1 MVDLKLELAFGWK
14 IKYDNCVCI
23 CINDTNFSIMYSI
36 YPEWQPEQFLSDYY
50 FIIPEIFA
58 SGYRG
63 SEKPVLG
70 DCQNISEDH
79 GDQHS

>member
-1 MVDLKLELAFGWK
+1 MVDLKLELALGWK
-14 IKYDNCVCI
+14 IKYHNCVRI
-23 CINDTNFSIMYSI
+23 CINDTNFSITYSI
-36 YPEWQPEQFLSDYY
+36 YPKWQPEQFLSDYY

-58 SGYRG
+58 SGYQG
-63 SEKPVLG
+63 SKKPVLG